1 MEKEQNIR
9 LVPGADT
16 AILFIHGILG
26 TPDQFKPFLPLVPS
40 NWSFCNMLLKGH
52 CGSVREFSAASMAEW
67 RQQVHETLRELQM
80 SHDRIIIAAHSMG
93 TLFAVQEAIKMP
105 VDALFLLNTPLRIHI
120 TIRML
125 KIIWGVFRGN
135 IRPDD
140 DWMLAAQNAY
150 GIERDTHLLRYLSWI
165 PRYFEL
171 FSEIRKTRKIVP
183 DLTVKCQVYLSARDE
198 MVSMKSGRIFEN
210 NACAAVKVLDSSGH
224 VYYSPEDLRFFQNEF
239 CNLIQK
245 CQNEPG

>member
-1 MEKEQNIR
+1 MGREQDIR

-26 TPDQFKPFLPLVPS
+26 TPDQFKPFLQLVPS
-40 NWSFCNMLLKGH
+40 NWSSCNMLLKGH

-67 RQQVHETLRELQM
+67 RQQVHETLRELHM
-80 SHDRIIIAAHSMG
+80 SHDRIIITAHSMG
-93 TLFAVQEAIKMP
+93 TLFAIQEAIEMP
-105 VDALFLLNTPLRIHI
+105 VDALFLLNAPLRIHI

-135 IRPDD
+135 IRPGD

-165 PRYFEL
+165 PRYIEL
-171 FSEIRKTRKIVP
+171 FSEIRKTRKIAP
-183 DLTVKCQVYLSARDE
+183 ELTVKCQVYLSTKDE
-198 MVSMKSGRIFEN
+198 MVSMKTGRIFEN
-210 NACAAVKVLDSSGH
+210 HACATVKALDSSGH
-224 VYYSPEDLRFFQNEF
+224 VYYSPEDLQLLQHEFFDM
-239 CNLIQK
+239 IQRY
-245 CQNEPG
+245 GGII